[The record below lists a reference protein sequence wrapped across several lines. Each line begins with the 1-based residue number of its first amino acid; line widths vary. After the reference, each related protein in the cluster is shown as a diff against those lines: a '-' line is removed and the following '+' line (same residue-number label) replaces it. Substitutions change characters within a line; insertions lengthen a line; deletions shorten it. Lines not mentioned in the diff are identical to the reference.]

1 MLCAMILS
9 MVDFD
14 QKHKG
19 LNVSKNKLK
28 FRDTEKVQSKL
39 ARKANEKARQQY
51 RAEQRQAK
59 RNFEE

>member
-1 MLCAMILS
+1 MILS
-9 MVDFD
+9 MVDFH
-14 QKHKG
+14 QEHKG

-39 ARKANEKARQQY
+39 ARKANEKTRQQY
-51 RAEQRQAK
+51 RADQRLAK

>member
-1 MLCAMILS
+1 M
-9 MVDFD
+9 
-14 QKHKG
+14 
-19 LNVSKNKLK
+19 SKNKLK

-51 RAEQRQAK
+51 RADQRQAK